1 MREKCQEALEKTET
15 ALGLSKTACR
25 VAYHPVK
32 RHPVGNMSGSR
43 DILGAIR
50 DGTFVQG
57 LVEGSLN
64 DRVPHPPD
72 LVTIKE
78 PWGTSRE

>member
-1 MREKCQEALEKTET
+1 M
-15 ALGLSKTACR
+15 
-25 VAYHPVK
+25 HPM
-32 RHPVGNMSGSR
+32 GNMPGNR

-57 LVEGSLN
+57 LVKGSLN

-78 PWGTSRE
+78 PWGTRE